1 MFVQAINPVPVIPS
15 TPGWCLQYVREAYG
29 ITPGVYPT
37 ASAGWLASPT
47 KHMDKDF
54 PAGCAVPLWFA
65 MEGVPAGHVVLRQA
79 DGSIYSTTEAG
90 ASRPTLHPNL
100 DHLMGVY
107 ARAGLPLTYLGWTED
122 IENTRVIERQEQDI
136 MATLAELEQ
145 VVRRVIRTELQLVT
159 ADGETGKNE
168 RGGLYQ
174 LAQDVASIKA
184 DVDDIEADV
193 DEVKDSL
200 TPGQEG
206 VRHAGEAIAAV
217 DQIVKSHE

>member
-47 KHMDKDF
+47 KHRDKDF

-65 MEGVPAGHVVLRQA
+65 MEGVPAGHVVLRLA
-79 DGSIYSTTEAG
+79 DGSIYSTTEAE
-90 ASRPTLHPNL
+90 AKRPTLHPDL

-122 IENTRVIERQEQDI
+122 IENTRIIVKQTIQKEDDF
-136 MATLAELEQ
+136 MASIHDLLVAPAYDGGPQVSEVLRSLDRAAMQVNAIHEAIFNNDGTNESILGGFSISGLDNHNAVKILDAIGDLAEK
-145 VVRRVIRTELQLVT
+145 VG
-159 ADGETGKNE
+159 A
-168 RGGLYQ
+168 
-174 LAQDVASIKA
+174 
-184 DVDDIEADV
+184 
-193 DEVKDSL
+193 
-200 TPGQEG
+200 
-206 VRHAGEAIAAV
+206 
-217 DQIVKSHE
+217 